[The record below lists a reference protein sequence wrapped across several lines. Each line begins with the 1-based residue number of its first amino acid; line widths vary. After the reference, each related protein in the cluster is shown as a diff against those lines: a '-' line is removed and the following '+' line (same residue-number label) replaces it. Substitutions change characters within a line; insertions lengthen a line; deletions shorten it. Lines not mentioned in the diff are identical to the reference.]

1 MKKEFPT
8 FDAWSR
14 NPVRV
19 EGRDHIGAS
28 EVGAVLGASPYA
40 TPMEVWSRK
49 VGLADEFK
57 GNKATERGQFME
69 PAILRWTATRMEAEA
84 VCPGIPLEEPS
95 IAHPDF
101 PHMACHP
108 DGALRVGGEE
118 MLVEIK
124 TARYDDGWGEE
135 GSDEIPLHYLAQ
147 VQVQM
152 FCTGYDKCV
161 VAAFITTKDEL
172 RLYFV
177 KADPETQLN
186 IAQRVEAWY
195 QRHVV
200 KKIAPEVDGS
210 DASKAY
216 LLSQHPQERAPLRQA
231 SEDEAAMIAR
241 LVEIRAQMKALE
253 DERDTVQNM
262 ICKCIGDSEGVQSAG
277 IKMTWKLTAGRESI
291 DSKKLKAEHPEV
303 YAAVTKHGEP
313 TRMFRVYGEKKREF

>member
-1 MKKEFPT
+1 MKKEFAT

-40 TPMEVWSRK
+40 TPMEVWARK

-124 TARYDDGWGEE
+124 TARYEDDWRDGV
-135 GSDEIPLHYLAQ
+135 PQYYRTQ
-147 VQVQM
+147 VQWYLQTFGFKHPGKPGIAVEPLPADM
-152 FCTGYDKCV
+152 RTAI
-161 VAAFITTKDEL
+161 VA
-172 RLYFV
+172 
-177 KADPETQLN
+177 
-186 IAQRVEAWY
+186 IAAGA
-195 QRHVV
+195 
-200 KKIAPEVDGS
+200 IAE
-210 DASKAY
+210 
-216 LLSQHPQERAPLRQA
+216 
-231 SEDEAAMIAR
+231 
-241 LVEIRAQMKALE
+241 
-253 DERDTVQNM
+253 
-262 ICKCIGDSEGVQSAG
+262 
-277 IKMTWKLTAGRESI
+277 
-291 DSKKLKAEHPEV
+291 
-303 YAAVTKHGEP
+303 EP
-313 TRMFRVYGEKKREF
+313 